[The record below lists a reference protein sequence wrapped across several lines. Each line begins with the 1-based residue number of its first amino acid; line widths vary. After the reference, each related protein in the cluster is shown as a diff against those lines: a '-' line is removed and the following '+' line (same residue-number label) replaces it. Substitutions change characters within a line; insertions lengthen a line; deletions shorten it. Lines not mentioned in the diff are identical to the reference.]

1 MKMLYCKDNSIGVNM
16 RTVEETLEVLKE
28 TVVNQ
33 KIKINDLDK
42 KVDDLERALRYEQS
56 VNKVLMKFLKDKF
69 GSEFIERVESNL

>member
-1 MKMLYCKDNSIGVNM
+1 ML
-16 RTVEETLEVLKE
+16 EETLEVLKE

-56 VNKVLMKFLKDKF
+56 INKMMMKFLKDKF

>member
-1 MKMLYCKDNSIGVNM
+1 M
-16 RTVEETLEVLKE
+16 RTLEENLEVLKE

-33 KIKINDLDK
+33 KSKISDLDK

-56 VNKVLMKFLKDKF
+56 INKMMIKFLKDKF

>member
-1 MKMLYCKDNSIGVNM
+1 M
-16 RTVEETLEVLKE
+16 EETLKGLKE

>member
-1 MKMLYCKDNSIGVNM
+1 M
-16 RTVEETLEVLKE
+16 RALEENLEVLKE
-28 TVVNQ
+28 TVANQ

-69 GSEFIERVESNL
+69 GSEFIERVESNI

>member
-1 MKMLYCKDNSIGVNM
+1 M

-28 TVVNQ
+28 TVANQ
-33 KIKINDLDK
+33 KSKISDLDK

-56 VNKVLMKFLKDKF
+56 VNKVLIKFLKAKF